1 GACLRLPEESRL
13 VVWLGATF
21 QTLVCLLALIGRQA
35 GREPGPPA
43 VIMLYVIGLSWLVLG
58 TAGVSDP
65 FLHLAQATLLV
76 VPLGFFSV
84 RCRPASGAPGLRRAR
99 ALARRLAGGGEW
111 PADLA
116 DCRFLPEVKALR
128 EALHVDAAP
137 ALELLSNPR
146 PQVRVAALAALEYRA
161 QWRPGQPQIVLQLAQ
176 RASEP
181 EVRAAAVNALA
192 NIDDRLTVEALA
204 ELLHDPVPL

>member
-1 GACLRLPEESRL
+1 RLGLLFLPAVLLLGACLRLPEESRL

-43 VIMLYVIGLSWLVLG
+43 VIMLYVIRLSWLVLG
-58 TAGVSDP
+58 TGRVSDP
-65 FLHLAQATLLV
+65 FPHPAPATLRV
-76 VPLGFFSV
+76 VPLGFFAV
-84 RCRPASGAPGLRRAR
+84 QCLRDSGAPALRRAR
-99 ALARRLAGGGEW
+99 HLARRLAGRGEW

-128 EALHVDAAP
+128 EALRVDAAP

-146 PQVRVAALAALEYRA
+146 PQVRVA
-161 QWRPGQPQIVLQLAQ
+161 
-176 RASEP
+176 
-181 EVRAAAVNALA
+181 
-192 NIDDRLTVEALA
+192 
-204 ELLHDPVPL
+204 